1 MPEPAPPASAG
12 FVIYA
17 KDVEA
22 LAKFYQSVLT
32 LEIVDRHETF
42 VLLQGGAVE
51 IVVVQIPE
59 EIAATIELTK
69 PPTVRTGSPIKPMFT
84 VQSLIDVR
92 SRVFG
97 NGGTLQ
103 PEDAAWKFHGAIVL
117 DGCDREGNVIQFRQ
131 LDR

>member
-1 MPEPAPPASAG
+1 MPEPAPPATAG

-103 PEDAAWKFHGAIVL
+103 PEEAAWKFRGAIVL

>member
-1 MPEPAPPASAG
+1 MPESLPPAASG

-22 LAKFYQSVLT
+22 LAEFYRLVLT
-32 LEIVDRHETF
+32 LEIVERNESF

-51 IVVVQIPE
+51 IVVVQVPDDV
-59 EIAATIELTK
+59 AASIDITR
-69 PPTVRTGSPIKPMFT
+69 PPKVRAGTPLKPMFT

-103 PEDAAWKFHGAIVL
+103 PERAAWKFRGAIVL

-131 LDR
+131 LDL

>member
-1 MPEPAPPASAG
+1 M
-12 FVIYA
+12 
-17 KDVEA
+17 
-22 LAKFYQSVLT
+22 
-32 LEIVDRHETF
+32 
-42 VLLQGGAVE
+42 
-51 IVVVQIPE
+51 VQVPDD
-59 EIAATIELTK
+59 IAATIELSK
-69 PPTVRTGSPIKPMFT
+69 PPTVRTGTPLKPMFT

-103 PEDAAWKFHGAIVL
+103 PPEAAWKFHGAIVL